1 MRHETAFMGWCSIEP
16 VSVFSVTRPQARYA
30 GERKGL
36 PWGPVGPDDQ
46 NCSLD
51 RLTESHGCQRLAPG
65 QAGRGEWTNATGA
78 YRFCP
83 MRSDAERVGPA
94 EIAVH
99 GGASMTSPKTL
110 SGLDPTITK
119 ETPG

>member
-16 VSVFSVTRPQARYA
+16 VSVFSATRPQARYA

-51 RLTESHGCQRLAPG
+51 RLTESNGCQRLAPG
-65 QAGRGEWTNATGA
+65 PNVASGQRQPERIDFAPSAATPSA
-78 YRFCP
+78 
-83 MRSDAERVGPA
+83 SGPA

-110 SGLDPTITK
+110 S
-119 ETPG
+119 